1 MAPFQ
6 PSYTLTVGH
15 CHSSL
20 PLTNVTRTETA
31 TLKVSAT
38 GDGLKSQENNKK
50 KTAAEKK
57 ALEAKRKAA
66 EAEKRKI
73 EQEEEKRKNQKR
85 LEKIERQLAAEKK
98 KLQQEEGTTVNRTS
112 SPKEAILVDS

>member
-20 PLTNVTRTETA
+20 PLTNIKVTRTETA

-57 ALEAKRKAA
+57 ALEAESKAA
-66 EAEKRKI
+66 EAE
-73 EQEEEKRKNQKR
+73 EKRRGSKSKR
-85 LEKIERQLAAEKK
+85 R
-98 KLQQEEGTTVNRTS
+98 RR
-112 SPKEAILVDS
+112 